1 VLSRFRDVIMPHEPS
16 LNRER
21 VLQRTGAELAR
32 ASTIDGIGTIV
43 RKAVRDLIGQ
53 LPSREALFAM
63 RRADELTVVATSSG
77 RLAPS
82 SKLASLAPH
91 LLPRLRLLESDEP
104 KLVPVTG
111 LGPKEKAAAIGA
123 GFESI
128 LLCPLVLTNQPAGD
142 PLIGLIAA
150 GGERL
155 MLSDMSPALGILAN
169 QVTLALERIVLSEEV
184 VRQRGEALFRTLV
197 QDALDVILVLGDDG
211 IVKYA
216 SPSATRLFGDIP
228 IDGAKADSLTA
239 DFGQVM
245 TRLVSGPDTG
255 TDVYAGLYQI
265 TRRDG
270 RRLFVEARFTD
281 LRHNE
286 TVQGRVLTIR
296 DVTEQHQ
303 LKYQALHDTLTGL
316 PNRALFTDRAEHA
329 ITLAQRNQTV
339 AAILFIDLDDFKV
352 VNDTM
357 GHAVGDE
364 LLAGVAERLAGVAR
378 ESDTAA
384 RLGGDEFALLIESL
398 QDPVAVEG
406 FADRAVAA
414 FSEPF
419 ELSSGSVLAGA
430 TVGVATT
437 QDSSDVGELLQH
449 ADLSLYAAKSGGKRR
464 WHQYEP
470 TLSAG
475 INKRREMQEKLE
487 DTLARS
493 AFTLAYQ
500 PIVELAN
507 GAIHALEALVRWPHP
522 DGATVPAEEFIELA
536 EETGLIIPLGS
547 WILKQ
552 AITDT
557 ARWRGTDPDP
567 QQPKICINVSARQFR
582 DPGFVAGLRQCLHET
597 GLVASAVVLEL
608 TESSLL
614 RHDERIT
621 SALREL
627 KDLGVRLVMDDFG
640 TGSGYSSPARFREL
654 PILALK
660 IDKSYVDAITEAQ
673 GRKFAEV
680 IIDFARAIEA
690 EVIAQGIETEEQRA
704 LLTEMGC
711 RLGQGYLLAAP
722 MNAHAAEGLLRSGG
736 PLTYQTSARS
746 RGVAD

>member
-1 VLSRFRDVIMPHEPS
+1 MPHDPS

-21 VLQRTGAELAR
+21 MLQRTGAELAR
-32 ASTIDGIGTIV
+32 ASTVDGIGTIV

-53 LPSREALFAM
+53 PSGEALFAV
-63 RRADELTVVATSSG
+63 RRADELIVVATSSG

-82 SKLASLAPH
+82 STLARLVPH
-91 LLPRLRLLESDEP
+91 LLPRLQLLEP
-104 KLVPVTG
+104 GAPPLVPVTG
-111 LGPKEKAAAIGA
+111 LGPEEKAAAIGA

-128 LLCPLVLTNQPAGD
+128 LVCPLVLTNQRAGD
-142 PLIGLIAA
+142 PLIGLISA
-150 GGERL
+150 GGEWRT
-155 MLSDMSPALGILAN
+155 LSAMSPALEILAN
-169 QVTLALERIVLSEEV
+169 QVTPALERIALCEEV
-184 VRQRGEALFRTLV
+184 ARQRGEALFRTLV

-228 IDGAKADSLTA
+228 IDGAKADTLAA
-239 DFGQVM
+239 DFERVM
-245 TRLVSGPDTG
+245 THPVSGPGTG
-255 TDVYAGLYQI
+255 TGTGTEACAGLYQI

-270 RRLFVEARFTD
+270 QRLFVEARLTD
-281 LRHNE
+281 LRHDE

-303 LKYQALHDTLTGL
+303 LKFQALHDTLTGL

-329 ITLAQRNQTV
+329 ITLAQRTQMV
-339 AAILFIDLDDFKV
+339 AAILFIDLDDFKI

-364 LLAGVAERLAGVAR
+364 LLAGAAERLATVAR

-384 RLGGDEFALLIESL
+384 RLGGDEFALLIENL
-398 QDPVAVEG
+398 RDPAAAEE

-449 ADLSLYAAKSGGKRR
+449 ADLSLYAAKAEGKRR
-464 WHQYEP
+464 WHRYEP
-470 TLSAG
+470 TLSAR

-487 DTLARS
+487 DALARS

-500 PIVELAN
+500 PIVVLAN
-507 GAIHALEALVRWPHP
+507 GTIDALEALVGWPRP
-522 DGATVPAEEFIELA
+522 DGATVPAEDFIELA

-547 WILKQ
+547 WILRQ
-552 AITDT
+552 AIADT
-557 ARWRGTDPDP
+557 ARWRRTDLDP

-582 DPGFVAGLRQCLHET
+582 DPGFVDGLRQCLHET
-597 GLVASAVVLEL
+597 GIVASAVVLEL
-608 TESSLL
+608 PERSLL
-614 RHDERIT
+614 RRDERVT

-627 KDLGVRLVMDDFG
+627 KDLGVRLVIDDFG
-640 TGSGYSSPARFREL
+640 TGSGYSSPALFREL

-690 EVIAQGIETEEQRA
+690 GVIAQGIETEEQLA

-711 RLGQGYLLAAP
+711 RLGQGNLLAAP
-722 MNAHAAEGLLRSGG
+722 MNAQAAEGLLRSGR
-736 PLTYQTSARS
+736 PLTHQAPARS
-746 RGVAD
+746 RRAADAG

>member
-1 VLSRFRDVIMPHEPS
+1 MPHEPS

-21 VLQRTGAELAR
+21 MLQRTGAELAR

-43 RKAVRDLIGQ
+43 RKAVRDLVAQ
-53 LPSREALFAM
+53 LPSGEALFAV
-63 RRADELTVVATSSG
+63 RRADELQVVATSSG

-82 SKLASLAPH
+82 SKLASLVPH
-91 LLPRLRLLESDEP
+91 LLPRLRLLEP
-104 KLVPVTG
+104 GAPQLVPVAG
-111 LGPKEKAAAIGA
+111 LGPEEKAAAIGA

-128 LLCPLVLTNQPAGD
+128 LLCPLVLTNRPAGD
-142 PLIGLIAA
+142 SLIGLIAA
-150 GGERL
+150 GGERR
-155 MLSDMSPALGILAN
+155 MLSGMSSALGSLAN
-169 QVTLALERIVLSEEV
+169 QVTPALERIALCEEV
-184 VRQRGEALFRTLV
+184 ARQRGEALFRTLV

-228 IDGAKADSLTA
+228 IDGAKADTLAA
-239 DFGQVM
+239 DFERVM
-245 TRLVSGPDTG
+245 THPVSGPDTG
-255 TDVYAGLYQI
+255 TEACAGLYQI

-270 RRLFVEARFTD
+270 QRLFVETRFTD
-281 LRHNE
+281 LRHDE
-286 TVQGRVLTIR
+286 AVQGRVLTIR

-303 LKYQALHDTLTGL
+303 LKYRALHDTLTGL
-316 PNRALFTDRAEHA
+316 PNRALFNDRAEHA
-329 ITLAQRNQTV
+329 ITLAQRTHTV
-339 AAILFIDLDDFKV
+339 AAILFIDLDDFKI

-364 LLAGVAERLAGVAR
+364 LLAGAAERLATVAR
-378 ESDTAA
+378 KSDTAA
-384 RLGGDEFALLIESL
+384 RLGGDEFALLIENL
-398 QDPVAVEG
+398 RDPAAAEG
-406 FADRAVAA
+406 FADRAVAT

-419 ELSSGSVLAGA
+419 ELSSGSLLAGA

-437 QDSSDVGELLQH
+437 QDSSDVGELLRH
-449 ADLSLYAAKSGGKRR
+449 ADLSLYAAKSEGKRR

-470 TLSAG
+470 TLSAR

-487 DTLARS
+487 EALARS

-507 GAIHALEALVRWPHP
+507 GAIDALEALVRWPRL
-522 DGATVPAEEFIELA
+522 DGATVPAEEFTELA
-536 EETGLIIPLGS
+536 EETGLIVPLGS

-557 ARWRGTDPDP
+557 ARWRRTDPDP
-567 QQPKICINVSARQFR
+567 QQPKICVNVSARQFR

-608 TESSLL
+608 PERSLL
-614 RHDERIT
+614 RRDERIT
-621 SALREL
+621 SALRAL
-627 KDLGVRLVMDDFG
+627 KDLGVRLVIDDFG
-640 TGSGYSSPARFREL
+640 TGSGYSSPALFREL
-654 PILALK
+654 PPILALK

-690 EVIAQGIETEEQRA
+690 GVIAQGIETEEQRA

-711 RLGQGYLLAAP
+711 RLGQGNLLAAP
-722 MNAHAAEGLLRSGG
+722 MNAQAAKDLLRSGR
-736 PLTYQTSARS
+736 PLTHQAAARS
-746 RGVAD
+746 RRPAD